1 MRFSTLSLGA
11 LMLAATATPAFADDA
26 APPPAFTINGSAT
39 VVTDY
44 RFRGISQTDR
54 NAAIQGSIT
63 VTHSSGF
70 YVSVWGSSTDDYVTW
85 AGTGHQEIDLIGGFK
100 KTVGGTTFD
109 IGALYYFY
117 PKTHPVGDTSSSD
130 FIEPYA
136 DISHTFGPVTAKV
149 TVNYAPK
156 QKALKLDQGANF
168 LGVVLPKEDN
178 VYLAG
183 DLSASIPHTPIG
195 LTAHLGHTWGPSW
208 LSVGKGYTDWG
219 LGATVTYKALTLGV
233 SYVDTNVDFYS
244 GTGKNLTKG
253 GVVGSL
259 GVSF

>member
-63 VTHSSGF
+63 VTHESGF
-70 YVSVWGSSTDDYVTW
+70 YVSVWGSSVDDYVTW

-100 KTVGGTTFD
+100 KTVSGTTFD
-109 IGALYYFY
+109 VGALYYFY
-117 PKTHPVGDTSSSD
+117 PKTHPAGDISSSD

-136 DISHTFGPVTAKV
+136 SIAHTFGPVTGKV

-156 QKALKLDQGANF
+156 QKALKLDQGAF
-168 LGVVLPKEDN
+168 GALLPKEDN

-183 DLSASIPHTPIG
+183 DLSATIPNTPIG
-195 LTAHLGHTWGPSW
+195 LTAHVGHTWGPSW
-208 LSVGKGYTDWG
+208 LSIGKEYTDWS
-219 LGATVTYKALTLGV
+219 LGATVTWKALTFGV
-233 SYVDTNVDFYS
+233 SYVDTDGDFITPS
-244 GTGKNLTKG
+244 GKNASKG
-253 GVVGSL
+253 GVVGSI